1 MSNKVI
7 IAVIAVM
14 GLLALIVMNS
24 VPQTVPMVDKSSEN
38 DSAIDNSAQDLAAPN
53 GNFDGRTP
61 SDSMDGSM
69 QAPPPVVGEATT
81 PAQEVEKAKS
91 SVDKAVQDLENATK
105 VPGVGMKNAVRNA
118 VDEVRGAARDLGLAA
133 EEAASQTAD
142 QLRDSLRSGDVSAT
156 GDATM
161 NGDAAGTRATAKGDG
176 TGGTTGASSAPAAT
190 GMTTDTAADTGLGT
204 GLGTGS
210 NSGSGSGVDNAA
222 VRDGRA
228 DGAAS
233 ATGSTLNV
241 DSNAKVAPDRFS
253 VLTVEGFDLDRA
265 LVLLE
270 NSDLSDVDKTA
281 LRVSLEAAVDDPETL
296 RDVLP
301 RLRMALRP

>member
-24 VPQTVPMVDKSSEN
+24 VPQTVPMVDKSLES
-38 DSAIDNSAQDLAAPN
+38 DGAIDNSAQDLAAPN
-53 GNFDGRTP
+53 GNFDGRAP
-61 SDSMDGSM
+61 SDSLDGSM
-69 QAPPPVVGEATT
+69 QTPPPVVGERTT
-81 PAQEVEKAKS
+81 PAQEVEKAKA

-105 VPGVGMKNAVRNA
+105 VPGAGMKNAVRNA

-133 EEAASQTAD
+133 EEAASQTAG
-142 QLRDSLRSGDVSAT
+142 QLRDSLRSGDVSST

-161 NGDAAGTRATAKGDG
+161 NGGATGRATRAGDEM
-176 TGGTTGASSAPAAT
+176 GGARDASSAPAAT
-190 GMTTDTAADTGLGT
+190 GMTTDTAADR

-210 NSGSGSGVDNAA
+210 NTGADNAA
-222 VRDGRA
+222 ARDSRA

-233 ATGSTLNV
+233 ATGSNLNV

-253 VLTVEGFDLDRA
+253 VLTVEGFDLDQA

-270 NSDLSDVDKTA
+270 NSDLPDVDKTA